1 MTYLYFKM
9 RGKVDYIK
17 DSRMMNKIKGLK
29 DLKIGLVLAGG
40 GAKGA
45 YEAGVFKAL
54 WELDLMKQISV
65 VSGTSVGAVNALLL
79 CMNDHKAM
87 KETWTHLSYSK
98 LIASQENSRNYKT
111 ADILEKFK
119 RVSNGNSSIIEELK
133 SSDIGLLSQVGV
145 KRFIEEFVD
154 MKIIKD
160 TNKSLY
166 ACAYNIDDEKPDY
179 FRLNDYS
186 KEEMINIVLASCA
199 IPYIFKPIII
209 NGKRYAD
216 GGIKNPAYTK
226 NNTDNVPILPLRKYD
241 LNFTIVIHLS
251 YTTKINK
258 NDYNGSPIIN
268 IYPSTPLELI
278 NGAGSLKIS
287 KSSLEKHIELGYR
300 DAMVILAPIII
311 KIIQGKS
318 FDDLIKRNDE
328 KNNLLIS

>member
-1 MTYLYFKM
+1 MINY
-9 RGKVDYIK
+9 
-17 DSRMMNKIKGLK
+17 IKGLK

-54 WELDLMKQISV
+54 WELDLMDQMSV
-65 VSGTSVGAVNALLL
+65 ISGTSVGAVNALLL
-79 CMNDHKAM
+79 CMNDNKAM

-98 LIASQENSRNYKT
+98 LITSQENSRNHKT
-111 ADILEKFK
+111 PEILEKFK

-154 MKIIKD
+154 MKIIKE

-166 ACAYNIDDEKPDY
+166 ACAYNIDEEKPDY
-179 FRLNDYS
+179 FKLNDYS

-226 NNTDNVPILPLRKYD
+226 NNTDNVPIAPLKKYD
-241 LNFTIVIHLS
+241 LNLIIVTHLS
-251 YTTKINK
+251 YTTKIDK
-258 NDYNGSPIIN
+258 NAFNNIPIID

-287 KSSLEKHIELGYR
+287 KPTLEKHIELGYR
-300 DAMVILAPIII
+300 DAMVTLAPIII
-311 KIIQGKS
+311 KIIQNKS
-318 FDDLIKRNDE
+318 FDDLIKRNNE
-328 KNNLLIS
+328 NNRNL